1 MDTDCLLAMTDGVV
15 AIGTLDQPQW
25 VFGKVDL
32 DRIAAVRADGR
43 VLNLWDWKKQQESL
57 GYSP

>member
-1 MDTDCLLAMTDGVV
+1 MLFRSV

-43 VLNLWDWKKQQESL
+43 VLNLRDWKKQQESL